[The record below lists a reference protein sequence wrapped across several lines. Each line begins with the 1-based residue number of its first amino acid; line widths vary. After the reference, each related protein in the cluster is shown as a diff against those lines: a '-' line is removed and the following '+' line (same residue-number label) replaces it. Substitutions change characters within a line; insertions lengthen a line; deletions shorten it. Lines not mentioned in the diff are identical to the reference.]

1 MDVAAFVEA
10 AYDEARALL
19 PAVPEGV
26 RFDVDERAIVIPGW
40 GVGGYAL
47 TGKRVLIGY
56 EESIGEELLRLRL
69 RGVVFHECVHLAQG
83 FTADE
88 WLPAPIAALDYAIYE
103 GCATVFER
111 DRAGDEPPWGSYLD
125 EATML
130 AWAHELAELPPSD
143 DLERWLFYDPA
154 TGRQSMIYRTG
165 AFIIDRALARSGESI
180 ESILDWTPEQIH
192 TAAAWR

>member
-26 RFDVDERAIVIPGW
+26 AFDVDERAIVIPGW

-47 TGKRVLIGY
+47 TGKRVLIGHDG
-56 EESIGEELLRLRL
+56 SIRGEVLERRL
-69 RGVVFHECVHLAQG
+69 RGIVFHECVHLAQG
-83 FTADE
+83 FTADV
-88 WLPAPIAALDYAIYE
+88 WLPGPIAALDYAVYE

-111 DRAGDEPPWGSYLD
+111 DRAGDEPPWSSYLD

-130 AWAHELAELPPSD
+130 AWAHELADLPPSD
-143 DLERWLFYDPA
+143 DLERWLFWDPL
-154 TGRQSMIYRTG
+154 TRRESMIYRTG
-165 AFIIDRALARSGESI
+165 VFIVDRVLERTGESI

-192 TAAAWR
+192 TAAGWR